1 MKFLWEK
8 CRQKDEEGVRILR
21 VLGGDGQIEL
31 PEGVIIDR
39 DGLACGFESHQEGA
53 EILPVLEV
61 GEYAFSAMIRRE
73 PERSQE
79 LADIPAVCGGE
90 VESVALPGSLVRI
103 GRYGFYNCENLKK
116 LTFFSS
122 IGDLGAGL
130 FTGCQGIEEL
140 DVRIVE
146 GEKSCLPE
154 ILAELNQMLRLTLR
168 DEEGNITAKLLLP
181 EFFEEAVE
189 NTPARILVLE
199 THGCGHRYR
208 YCFRQTQFQF
218 PEYDSL
224 FPYVCVQ
231 EPPEIV
237 AELSWY
243 RLQYPEQLT
252 DMARE
257 QYVNYI
263 KEHPA
268 EAIKAFVR
276 VGDMAVLHQVAADS
290 RINKE
295 TLSDMTEVAAKTG
308 QTEAVTVLMDAGR
321 MKGRGS
327 AGAQREEQEK
337 SPAPARKRRFQ
348 L

>member
-1 MKFLWEK
+1 MELLWEK
-8 CRQKDEEGVRILR
+8 CRQGDQEGVRILR
-21 VLGGDGQIEL
+21 VLGEDSQVEL
-31 PEGVIIDR
+31 PEAIVI
-39 DGLACGFESHQEGA
+39 DGGTACGSENDQAGTATF
-53 EILPVLEV
+53 PVLEV
-61 GEYAFSAMIRRE
+61 GEYAFSAMIRKE
-73 PERSQE
+73 PERGPE
-79 LADIPAVCGGE
+79 LAGIPAVCGDK
-90 VESVALPGSLVRI
+90 VESAALPGSLTRI

-122 IGDLGAGL
+122 IADLGAGL
-130 FTGCQGIEEL
+130 FTGCRGIEEL

-146 GEKSCLPE
+146 GKKSCLPE
-154 ILAELNQMLRLTLR
+154 MLAELNQMLRLTLR

-181 EFFEEAVE
+181 EFFEESVE

-208 YCFRQTQFQF
+208 YCFRQTHLQF

-243 RLQYPEQLT
+243 RLQYPVQLT
-252 DMARE
+252 GMARE
-257 QYVNYI
+257 QYINYI

-268 EAIKAFVR
+268 EAIKAFER
-276 VGDMAVLHQVAADS
+276 VGDMAVLHCVAEDPRVDENA
-290 RINKE
+290 
-295 TLSDMTEVAAKTG
+295 LSVMTKAAAKAG
-308 QTEAVTVLMDAGR
+308 QTEAVTVLMDVGR
-321 MKGRGS
+321 MKGRKFVSVQKEGT
-327 AGAQREEQEK
+327 EEFSVQVK
-337 SPAPARKRRFQ
+337 KRRFE

>member
-1 MKFLWEK
+1 MEYLKAFL
-8 CRQKDEEGVRILR
+8 CGGILCVIGQ
-21 VLGGDGQIEL
+21 VL
-31 PEGVIIDR
+31 IDR
-39 DGLACGFESHQEGA
+39 
-53 EILPVLEV
+53 
-61 GEYAFSAMIRRE
+61 
-73 PERSQE
+73 
-79 LADIPAVCGGE
+79 
-90 VESVALPGSLVRI
+90 
-103 GRYGFYNCENLKK
+103 
-116 LTFFSS
+116 TS
-122 IGDLGAGL
+122 I
-130 FTGCQGIEEL
+130 
-140 DVRIVE
+140 
-146 GEKSCLPE
+146 
-154 ILAELNQMLRLTLR
+154 
-168 DEEGNITAKLLLP
+168 
-181 EFFEEAVE
+181 
-189 NTPARILVLE
+189 TPARILVLE

-290 RINKE
+290 RINKA
-295 TLSDMTEVAAKTG
+295 TLSDMTEAAAKTG
-308 QTEAVTVLMDAGR
+308 QTEAVTVLMNAGR

-337 SPAPARKRRFQ
+337 SPVPARKRRFQ

>member
-39 DGLACGFESHQEGA
+39 DGLACGFENHQEGA

-168 DEEGNITAKLLLP
+168 DEEGNITAK
-181 EFFEEAVE
+181 
-189 NTPARILVLE
+189 I
-199 THGCGHRYR
+199 
-208 YCFRQTQFQF
+208 
-218 PEYDSL
+218 
-224 FPYVCVQ
+224 
-231 EPPEIV
+231 
-237 AELSWY
+237 
-243 RLQYPEQLT
+243 
-252 DMARE
+252 
-257 QYVNYI
+257 
-263 KEHPA
+263 
-268 EAIKAFVR
+268 
-276 VGDMAVLHQVAADS
+276 
-290 RINKE
+290 
-295 TLSDMTEVAAKTG
+295 
-308 QTEAVTVLMDAGR
+308 GR
-321 MKGRGS
+321 
-327 AGAQREEQEK
+327 AHV
-337 SPAPARKRRFQ
+337 
-348 L
+348 